1 MSEFNREDLIL
12 KLQKRKTSL
21 GNIVTEK
28 RESLEKYKLFV
39 SGQTKTQ
46 NSILICL
53 QTKQDRLDEYEE
65 HYELLQKDLQ
75 NIDSKSEEE
84 IQIIWDF
91 YESFVQ
97 TSKFVQKS
105 LKERQQAQEKANPS
119 KTKKGRAK
127 AKASV

>member
-21 GNIVTEK
+21 GNIVSEK

-39 SGQTKTQ
+39 SGQTKVQ
-46 NSILICL
+46 NSIQLCL
-53 QTKQDRLDEYEE
+53 QKKQDRLDEYEE
-65 HYELLQKDLQ
+65 HYELLQKDLA

-105 LKERQQAQEKANPS
+105 LREKLQAEEKANPNRV
-119 KTKKGRAK
+119 KKGRSKSK
-127 AKASV
+127 AAV